1 MPGTN
6 LTREE
11 AQQRAKLLTVDS
23 YEIDLDLSGAVEGGT
38 YRSVTTVRF
47 DSAES
52 GVGSFID
59 LVAPAVQEV
68 VLNGDS
74 LDPAEVFKDSRIE
87 LAGILE
93 GRNVLRVVADCAYT
107 NTGEGLHR
115 FVDPVDQQAYLYTQ
129 FEVPDARRVFAS
141 FEQPDLKA
149 TFQFTVKAPS
159 GWTVISNSPTPEP
172 KDDVWEFEPTPRI
185 STYVTALILGPYH
198 SVHSVYEKDGQSV
211 PLGIYCRPSLA
222 EFLDS
227 DAIFEVTRQGFEW
240 FQEKFDYAYPFKKYD
255 QLFVP
260 EFNAGAMENAGA
272 VTIRDQYVFRSKVTD
287 AAYEVRAETILHEL
301 AHMWFGDLV
310 TMEWWNDLWLNESF
324 ATYTS
329 IACQSYAPGSRWPH
343 SWTTFA
349 NSMKTWA
356 YRQDQLPSTHPIMA
370 QINDLDDVLVNF
382 DGITYAKGASVLKQ
396 LVAYVGE
403 DEFFR
408 GVQAYFKAHAYGNTQ
423 LSDLLGALE
432 ETSGRDLGTW
442 SQKWLQTAGI
452 NVLRPEIETD
462 ANGVITSFAIRQ
474 EAPALPA
481 GAKGEPTLRPHRIAV
496 GLYDLDDS
504 AGGSGKLVRGERIEL
519 DVDGELTEVAELVG
533 KRRPAVILLNDDDLS
548 YAKVRLD
555 EQSLAFVTE
564 HLGDFEASLPRALC
578 WASAW
583 DMTRDA
589 ELAARDYLSLVL
601 SGIGKES
608 DIGVVQSLHRQ
619 VLTAVELYADPNARE
634 ALLTRWTDAT
644 LAHLRSSAGGSD
656 HQLAW
661 ARAFAATA
669 RTPEQLDLLEG
680 LLDGRE
686 SIEGLA
692 VDTELRW
699 SFVQRLAA
707 VGRFDEAEI
716 TSEYERDRTAAG
728 ERHAATARAARPT
741 EEAKAE
747 AWASVV
753 ESDKLPNA
761 VQEAV
766 IGGFVQFGQRELLA
780 PYTEKYFA
788 AVKGV
793 WDSRSH
799 EMAQQIAVGL
809 YPSVQVSADTLAK
822 TDEWLASAEPSAALR
837 RLISESRS
845 GVERAL
851 RAQAR
856 HGGVGGDALRRG
868 KMALPRARAR
878 KRRFRMEVSRSTG
891 TAAPTG
897 ETTSPAAVARSGPRP
912 HQGRGERRSLL
923 AFRF

>member
-23 YEIDLDLSGAVEGGT
+23 YEIELDLSGAQEGGT
-38 YRSVTTVRF
+38 YPSVTTVRF
-47 DSAES
+47 DSAEENAET
-52 GVGSFID
+52 FID
-59 LVAPAVQEV
+59 LVAPTVHEV
-68 VLNGDS
+68 VLNGTA
-74 LDPAEVFKDSRIE
+74 LDAAEVFQDSRIALKGLKAGTNE
-87 LAGILE
+87 LK
-93 GRNVLRVVADCAYT
+93 VVADCAYT

-115 FVDPVDQQAYLYTQ
+115 FVDPVDEQAYLYTQ

-149 TFQFTVKAPS
+149 SFTFTVKAPE

-172 KDDVWEFEPTPRI
+172 KDNLWSFEPTPRM
-185 STYVTALILGPYH
+185 STYVTALIVGPYH
-198 SVHSVYEKDGQSV
+198 AVHSSYEGPNGQVV
-211 PLGIYCRPSLA
+211 PLAIYCRPSLA
-222 EFLDS
+222 EFLDA
-227 DAIFEVTRQGFEW
+227 DAVFEVTRQGFDW
-240 FQEKFDYAYPFKKYD
+240 FQEKFDYAYPFAKYD

-329 IACQSYAPGSRWPH
+329 IACQAYAPDSKWPH

-370 QINDLDDVLVNF
+370 EIRDLDDVLVNF

-396 LVAYVGE
+396 LVAYVGM
-403 DEFFR
+403 DEFFK
-408 GVQAYFKAHAYGNTQ
+408 GVQAYFKAHAFGNTR

-432 ETSGRDLGTW
+432 ETSGRDLTAW
-442 SQKWLQTAGI
+442 SKAWLETAGI
-452 NVLRPEIETD
+452 NILRPEIETD
-462 ANGVITSFAIRQ
+462 EHGKITSFRVRQ

-481 GAKGEPTLRPHRIAV
+481 GAKGEPVLRPHRIAI
-496 GLYDLDDS
+496 GFYSMDP
-504 AGGSGKLVRGERIEL
+504 AGGGKLLRERRVEL
-519 DVDGELTEVAELVG
+519 DIAAAELTEVPELVG
-533 KRRPAVILLNDDDLS
+533 HHRPDVVLLNDDDLS

-555 EQSLAFVTE
+555 EHSLAKVTA

-583 DMTRDA
+583 DMTRDG
-589 ELAARDYLSLVL
+589 ELATRDYLSLVL

-619 VLTAVELYADPNARE
+619 VKLAIDLYADPAWRE
-634 ALLTRWTDAT
+634 TGLAAWTDAT
-644 LAHLRSSAGGSD
+644 LEHLRAAEAGSD

-669 RTPEQLDLLEG
+669 RTAGQLDLLAA
-680 LLDGRE
+680 LLDGTE
-686 SIEGLA
+686 TVEGLV

-699 SFVQRLAA
+699 AFLERLAA
-707 VGRFDEAEI
+707 TGRADEAKIAAEL
-716 TSEYERDRTAAG
+716 ERDKTAAG
-728 ERHAATARAARPT
+728 ERHAATARAALPT
-741 EEAKAE
+741 AEAKAA
-747 AWASVV
+747 AWSSVID
-753 ESDKLPNA
+753 SADLPNA

-766 IGGFVQFGQRELLA
+766 IGGFVQTDQRELLA
-780 PYTEKYFA
+780 SYSEKYFS
-788 AVKGV
+788 VLKGI
-793 WDSRSH
+793 WESRSH
-799 EMAQQIAVGL
+799 EIAQQIAVGL
-809 YPSVQVSADTLAK
+809 YPSLQVSQATLDA
-822 TDEWLASAEPSAALR
+822 TDAWLASAEPNAALR
-837 RLISESRS
+837 RLVSESRA

-851 RAQAR
+851 KAQAA
-856 HGGVGGDALRRG
+856 DA
-868 KMALPRARAR
+868 
-878 KRRFRMEVSRSTG
+878 
-891 TAAPTG
+891 AA
-897 ETTSPAAVARSGPRP
+897 S
-912 HQGRGERRSLL
+912 
-923 AFRF
+923 

>member
-6 LTREE
+6 LTRDE
-11 AQQRAKLLTVDS
+11 AQQRAQLLTVES
-23 YEIDLDLSGAVEGGT
+23 YEIDLDLSGAQEGGT

-47 DSAES
+47 DVTATGAE
-52 GVGSFID
+52 SFID
-59 LVAPAVQEV
+59 LVAPTVHEV
-68 VLNGDS
+68 TLNGDP
-74 LDPAEVFKDSRIE
+74 LDPDQVFKDSRIA
-87 LAGILE
+87 LPGLLE
-93 GRNVLRVVADCAYT
+93 GPNVLRVVADCAYT

-149 TFQFTVKAPS
+149 TFQFTVKAPE

-172 KDDVWEFEPTPRI
+172 KDNVWSFEPTPRI
-185 STYVTALILGPYH
+185 STYITALIVGPYH

-222 EFLDS
+222 EYLDS

-240 FQEKFDYAYPFKKYD
+240 FQEKFDYAYPFAKYD

-287 AAYEVRAETILHEL
+287 AAYEQRAATILHEL

-324 ATYTS
+324 ATYAEAS
-329 IACQSYAPGSRWPH
+329 CLAYAPGTKWPN

-370 QINDLDDVLVNF
+370 EIRDLDDVLVNF

-396 LVAYVGE
+396 LVAYVGM

-408 GVQAYFKAHAYGNTQ
+408 GVQAYFKRHAFGNTR

-432 ETSGRDLGTW
+432 ETSGRDLKTW
-442 SQKWLQTAGI
+442 SRKWLETAGI
-452 NVLRPEIETD
+452 NILRPEIETD
-462 ANGVITSFAIRQ
+462 ADGVITSFAIRQ

-496 GLYDLDDS
+496 GLYNLDGD
-504 AGGSGKLVRGERIEL
+504 SGKLLRAERVEL
-519 DVDGELTEVAELVG
+519 DVDGELTAVPQLVG
-533 KRRPAVILLNDDDLS
+533 RRRADVILLNDDDLS

-578 WASAW
+578 WASSW

-589 ELAARDYLSLVL
+589 ELATRDYLSLVL

-608 DIGVVQSLHRQ
+608 DIGVVQSLQRQ
-619 VLTAVELYADPNARE
+619 VKLAIELYAAPATRE

-644 LAHLRSSAGGSD
+644 LAHLRSAESGSD

-669 RTPEQLDLLEG
+669 RTPEQLDLLEA
-680 LLDGRE
+680 LLDG
-686 SIEGLA
+686 SQSVEGLA

-699 SFVQRLAA
+699 AFVERLAA
-707 VGRFDEAEI
+707 VGRFDETEI
-716 TSEYERDRTAAG
+716 AGEYERDRTAAG

-741 EEAKAE
+741 PEAKAE
-747 AWASVV
+747 AWASVID
-753 ESDKLPNA
+753 SDKLPNA
-761 VQEAV
+761 LQEAV
-766 IGGFVQFGQRELLA
+766 IAGFVQTDQRELLA
-780 PYTEKYFA
+780 PYTDRFFEV
-788 AVKGV
+788 VKDI
-793 WDSRSH
+793 WDSRSY
-799 EMAQQIAVGL
+799 EIAQQIAVGL
-809 YPSVQVSADTLAK
+809 YPTIQVSAETLEK
-822 TDEWLASAEPSAALR
+822 TDGWLSSTEPNAALR
-837 RLISESRS
+837 RLISESRA

-851 RAQAR
+851 KAQAA
-856 HGGVGGDALRRG
+856 D
-868 KMALPRARAR
+868 
-878 KRRFRMEVSRSTG
+878 
-891 TAAPTG
+891 
-897 ETTSPAAVARSGPRP
+897 VASDQP
-912 HQGRGERRSLL
+912 
-923 AFRF
+923 

>member
-23 YEIDLDLSGAVEGGT
+23 YEVELDLSGAQEGGT

-47 DSAES
+47 DSAEN
-52 GVGSFID
+52 GAESFID
-59 LVAPAVQEV
+59 LVAPAVHEV
-68 VLNGDS
+68 TLNGDA
-74 LDPAEVFKDSRIE
+74 LDAAEVFKDSRIA
-87 LAGILE
+87 LPGLLE

-149 TFQFTVKAPS
+149 TFQFTVKAPT

-172 KDDVWEFEPTPRI
+172 KDDVWVFEPTPRI
-185 STYVTALILGPYH
+185 SSYITALIVGPYH

-227 DAIFEVTRQGFEW
+227 DAIFEVTRQGFDW
-240 FQEKFDYAYPFKKYD
+240 FQEKFDYAYPFTKYD

-287 AAYEVRAETILHEL
+287 AAYELRAETILHEL

-329 IACQSYAPGSRWPH
+329 IACQAYHPDSRWPH

-370 QINDLDDVLVNF
+370 EIRDLDDVLVNF

-396 LVAYVGE
+396 LVAYVGM

-408 GVQAYFKAHAYGNTQ
+408 GVQAYFKAHAFGNTR

-452 NVLRPEIETD
+452 NILRPEIETGAD
-462 ANGVITSFAIRQ
+462 GVVSSFAIRQ

-481 GAKGEPTLRPHRIAV
+481 GAQGEPTLRPHRIAV
-496 GLYDLDDS
+496 GLYDLD
-504 AGGSGKLVRGERIEL
+504 AGTGKLVRVERIEL
-519 DVDGELTEVAELVG
+519 DVDGELTAVPQLAG
-533 KRRPAVILLNDDDLS
+533 KPRPAVILLNDDDLS

-555 EQSLAFVTE
+555 EDSLAFVTE
-564 HLGDFEASLPRALC
+564 HLGDFASSLPRALC

-589 ELAARDYLSLVL
+589 ELAARDYLALVL
-601 SGIGKES
+601 AGIGKES

-619 VLTAVELYADPNARE
+619 VKLAIELYADPTARE

-644 LAHLRSSAGGSD
+644 LAHLHASEAGGD

-669 RTPEQLDLLEG
+669 RTPEQLDLLEA
-680 LLDGRE
+680 LLEGRE
-686 SIEGLA
+686 TIEGLS

-699 SFVQRLAA
+699 AFVQRLAA

-716 TSEYERDRTAAG
+716 AAEYERDKTAAG

-766 IGGFVQFGQRELLA
+766 IGGFVQADQRELLA
-780 PYTEKYFA
+780 PYTDKYFSV
-788 AVKGV
+788 VKEI
-793 WDSRSH
+793 WDARSH
-799 EMAQQIAVGL
+799 EIAQQIATGL
-809 YPSVQVSADTLAK
+809 YPGVQVFEETLAK
-822 TDEWLASAEPSAALR
+822 TDAWLASAEPNAALR
-837 RLISESRS
+837 RLVSESRS

-851 RAQAR
+851 KAQAA
-856 HGGVGGDALRRG
+856 DA
-868 KMALPRARAR
+868 AAA
-878 KRRFRMEVSRSTG
+878 
-891 TAAPTG
+891 TA
-897 ETTSPAAVARSGPRP
+897 
-912 HQGRGERRSLL
+912 
-923 AFRF
+923 

>member
-23 YEIDLDLSGAVEGGT
+23 YEVDLDLSGAQEGGT

-47 DSAES
+47 DSAET
-52 GVGSFID
+52 GAESFID
-59 LVAPAVQEV
+59 LVAPAVHEV
-68 VLNGDS
+68 TLNGDP
-74 LDPAEVFKDSRIE
+74 LDPAEVFKDSRIA
-87 LAGILE
+87 LPGLLQ
-93 GRNVLRVVADCAYT
+93 GRNVVRVVADCAYT

-149 TFQFTVKAPS
+149 TFQFTVKAPN

-172 KDDVWEFEPTPRI
+172 KDDVWVFEPTPRI
-185 STYVTALILGPYH
+185 STYITALIVGPYH
-198 SVHSVYEKDGQSV
+198 SVHSVYEKDGQTV

-227 DAIFEVTRQGFEW
+227 DAIFEVTRQGFDW
-240 FQEKFDYAYPFKKYD
+240 FQEKFDYAYPFTKYD

-287 AAYEVRAETILHEL
+287 AAYELRAETILHEL

-329 IACQSYAPGSRWPH
+329 IACQAYHPDSRWPH

-370 QINDLDDVLVNF
+370 EIRDLDDVLVNF

-396 LVAYVGE
+396 LVAYVGM
-403 DEFFR
+403 DEFFS
-408 GVQAYFKAHAYGNTQ
+408 GVQAYFKAHAYGNTR

-452 NVLRPEIETD
+452 NILRPEIETD
-462 ANGVITSFAIRQ
+462 ADGVITSFAVRQ

-481 GAKGEPTLRPHRIAV
+481 GAQGAPTLRPHRIAV
-496 GLYDLDDS
+496 GLYELDGD
-504 AGGSGKLVRGERIEL
+504 SGKLVRDERVEL
-519 DVDGELTEVAELVG
+519 DVDGELTAVPQLVG

-555 EQSLAFVTE
+555 EDSLAFVTE
-564 HLGDFEASLPRALC
+564 HLGDFASSLPRALC

-589 ELAARDYLSLVL
+589 ELAARDYLALVL

-619 VLTAVELYADPNARE
+619 VKLAIELYADPTARE

-644 LAHLRSSAGGSD
+644 LAHLHAAEAGGD

-669 RTPEQLDLLEG
+669 RTPEQLDLLEA
-680 LLDGRE
+680 LLEGRGT
-686 SIEGLA
+686 IEGLA

-699 SFVQRLAA
+699 AFVQRLAA
-707 VGRFDEAEI
+707 VGRFDDAEI
-716 TSEYERDRTAAG
+716 AAEYERDKTAAG

-766 IGGFVQFGQRELLA
+766 IGGFVQTDQRELLA
-780 PYTEKYFA
+780 PYTDKYFA
-788 AVKGV
+788 VVKEI
-793 WDSRSH
+793 WDTRSH
-799 EMAQQIAVGL
+799 EIAQQIATGL
-809 YPSVQVSADTLAK
+809 YPGIHVAEETLAR
-822 TDEWLASAEPSAALR
+822 TDAWLASAEPNAALR
-837 RLISESRS
+837 RLVSESRS

-851 RAQAR
+851 KAQAA
-856 HGGVGGDALRRG
+856 D
-868 KMALPRARAR
+868 ARAA
-878 KRRFRMEVSRSTG
+878 
-891 TAAPTG
+891 TA
-897 ETTSPAAVARSGPRP
+897 
-912 HQGRGERRSLL
+912 
-923 AFRF
+923 

>member
-11 AQQRAKLLTVDS
+11 AQQRATLLTVDS
-23 YEIDLDLSGAVEGGT
+23 YEIDLDLSGAQEGGT

-47 DSAES
+47 DSAET
-52 GVGSFID
+52 GAESFID
-59 LVAPAVQEV
+59 LVAPTVHEV
-68 VLNGDS
+68 TLNGDA
-74 LDPAEVFKDSRIE
+74 LDPAEVFGDSRIA
-87 LAGILE
+87 LPGLLE

-115 FVDPVDQQAYLYTQ
+115 FVDPVDEQAYLYTQ

-149 TFQFTVKAPS
+149 TFQFTVKAPT

-172 KDDVWEFEPTPRI
+172 KDDVWVFEPTPRI
-185 STYVTALILGPYH
+185 STYITALIVGPYH

-227 DAIFEVTRQGFEW
+227 DAIFEVTRQGFDW
-240 FQEKFDYAYPFKKYD
+240 FQEKFDYAYPFNKYD

-329 IACQSYAPGSRWPH
+329 IACQAYAPGSRWPH

-370 QINDLDDVLVNF
+370 EIRDLDDVLVNF

-396 LVAYVGE
+396 LVAYVGM
-403 DEFFR
+403 DEFFQ
-408 GVQAYFKAHAYGNTQ
+408 GVQAYFKAHAYGNTR

-432 ETSGRDLGTW
+432 QTSGRDLKNW

-452 NVLRPEIETD
+452 NILRPEVETD
-462 ANGVITSFAIRQ
+462 ADGVVTSFAIRQ

-481 GAKGEPTLRPHRIAV
+481 GAKGEPTLRPHRIAI
-496 GLYDLDDS
+496 GLYDLDD
-504 AGGSGKLVRGERIEL
+504 ASGKLVRAERLEL
-519 DVDGELTEVAELVG
+519 DVDGELTAVPELVG
-533 KRRPAVILLNDDDLS
+533 KRRPAVVLLNDDDLS

-555 EQSLAFVTE
+555 EASLAFVTE
-564 HLGDFEASLPRALC
+564 HLGDFESSLPRALC

-589 ELAARDYLSLVL
+589 ELATRDYLSLVL

-608 DIGVVQSLHRQ
+608 DIGVVQSLQRQ
-619 VLTAVELYADPNARE
+619 VKLAIELYADPTARE

-644 LAHLRSSAGGSD
+644 LAHLRAAEPAGD

-669 RTPEQLDLLEG
+669 RTPEQLDLLEA
-680 LLDGRE
+680 LLEGRE
-686 SIEGLA
+686 TIEGLA

-699 SFVQRLAA
+699 AFVERLAT

-716 TSEYERDRTAAG
+716 TAEYERDKTAAG

-741 EEAKAE
+741 GEAKAE
-747 AWASVV
+747 AWASVI

-766 IGGFVQFGQRELLA
+766 IAGFVQTDQRELLA
-780 PYTEKYFA
+780 PYTDTFFA
-788 AVKGV
+788 VVKDI

-799 EMAQQIAVGL
+799 EIAQQIAIGL
-809 YPSVQVSADTLAK
+809 YPSVQVSEETLTK
-822 TDEWLASAEPSAALR
+822 TDAWLASAEPNAALR

-851 RAQAR
+851 KAQAA
-856 HGGVGGDALRRG
+856 DA
-868 KMALPRARAR
+868 
-878 KRRFRMEVSRSTG
+878 
-891 TAAPTG
+891 AAAAA
-897 ETTSPAAVARSGPRP
+897 SPVEA
-912 HQGRGERRSLL
+912 
-923 AFRF
+923 

>member
-11 AQQRAKLLTVDS
+11 AQQRAELLTVDS
-23 YEIDLDLSGAVEGGT
+23 YEIDLDLSGAQEGGT

-47 DSAES
+47 DVARTGAE
-52 GVGSFID
+52 SFID
-59 LVAPAVQEV
+59 LVAPAVHEV
-68 VLNGDS
+68 VLNGDQ
-74 LDPAEVFKDSRIE
+74 LDPAEVFKDSRIA
-87 LAGILE
+87 LPGLLE

-115 FVDPVDQQAYLYTQ
+115 FIDPVDEQAYLYTQ

-149 TFQFTVKAPS
+149 TFQFTVKAPE

-172 KDDVWEFEPTPRI
+172 KDNVWAFEPTPRI
-185 STYVTALILGPYH
+185 SSYITALIVGPYH

-227 DAIFEVTRQGFEW
+227 DAIFEVTRQGFDW
-240 FQEKFDYAYPFKKYD
+240 FQEKFDYAYPFAKYD

-329 IACQSYAPGSRWPH
+329 IACQAAAPGSRWPH

-370 QINDLDDVLVNF
+370 DIRDLDDVLVNF

-403 DEFFR
+403 DEFFK
-408 GVQAYFKAHAYGNTQ
+408 GVQAYFKAHAFGNTR

-432 ETSGRDLGTW
+432 ETSGRDLKTW
-442 SQKWLQTAGI
+442 SKKWLQTAGI
-452 NVLRPEIETD
+452 NVLRPELQTD
-462 ANGVITSFAIRQ
+462 AEGVITSFAVRQ
-474 EAPALPA
+474 EAPELPA
-481 GAKGEPTLRPHRIAV
+481 GAKGEPVLRPHRIAI
-496 GLYDLDDS
+496 GLYDLD
-504 AGGSGKLVRGERIEL
+504 AGSGKLVRTERIEL
-519 DVDGELTEVAELVG
+519 DVDGELTAVPQLTG
-533 KRRPAVILLNDDDLS
+533 KRRPAVVLLNDDDLS

-555 EQSLAFVTE
+555 EESLKTVTE
-564 HLGDFEASLPRALC
+564 HLGDFEQSLPRALC

-583 DMTRDA
+583 DMTRDG
-589 ELAARDYLSLVL
+589 ELATRDYLSLVL
-601 SGIGKES
+601 SGIAKES

-619 VLTAVELYADPNARE
+619 VKLAIDLYADPAARE
-634 ALLTRWTDAT
+634 SLLTRWTDAT
-644 LAHLRSSAGGSD
+644 LAHLRAAEPASD

-669 RTPEQLDLLEG
+669 RTPEQLDLLEA
-680 LLDGRE
+680 LLDGTQTV
-686 SIEGLA
+686 EGLA

-699 SFVQRLAA
+699 AFVERLAA

-716 TSEYERDRTAAG
+716 AAEYERDKTAAG

-741 EEAKAE
+741 TEAKAE

-753 ESDKLPNA
+753 DSDKLPNA

-766 IGGFVQFGQRELLA
+766 IGGFVQTDQRELLA
-780 PYTEKYFA
+780 PYADRYFEV
-788 AVKGV
+788 VKDI
-793 WDSRSH
+793 WDARSH
-799 EMAQQIAVGL
+799 EIAQQIAIGL
-809 YPSVQVSADTLAK
+809 YPAVQVSEETLAK
-822 TDEWLASAEPSAALR
+822 TDAWLAAAEPNAALR
-837 RLISESRS
+837 RLVSESRA
-845 GVERAL
+845 GIERAL
-851 RAQAR
+851 KAQAA
-856 HGGVGGDALRRG
+856 DA
-868 KMALPRARAR
+868 A
-878 KRRFRMEVSRSTG
+878 
-891 TAAPTG
+891 TA
-897 ETTSPAAVARSGPRP
+897 E
-912 HQGRGERRSLL
+912 
-923 AFRF
+923 

>member
-23 YEIDLDLSGAVEGGT
+23 YEIDLDLSGAQEGGT

-47 DSAES
+47 DVVEGDAE
-52 GVGSFID
+52 SFID
-59 LVAPAVQEV
+59 LVAPTVHEV
-68 VLNGDS
+68 TLNGDT
-74 LDPAEVFKDSRIE
+74 LDAAGLFKDSRIA
-87 LAGILE
+87 LPGLLQ

-115 FVDPVDQQAYLYTQ
+115 FVDPVDEQAYLYTQ

-149 TFQFTVKAPS
+149 AFQFTVKAPT

-172 KDDVWEFEPTPRI
+172 KDDVWAFEPTPRI
-185 STYVTALILGPYH
+185 SSYITALIVGPYH

-222 EFLDS
+222 EHLDS

-287 AAYEVRAETILHEL
+287 AAYELRAETILHEL

-329 IACQSYAPGSRWPH
+329 IACQAYHPQSRWPH

-370 QINDLDDVLVNF
+370 EIRDLDDVLVNF

-396 LVAYVGE
+396 LVAYVGM
-403 DEFFR
+403 DEFFA
-408 GVQAYFKAHAYGNTQ
+408 GVQAYFKRHAYGNTR

-452 NVLRPEIETD
+452 NILRPEIETD
-462 ANGVITSFAIRQ
+462 ADGVITSFAIRQ

-496 GLYDLDDS
+496 GLYGLDDD
-504 AGGSGKLVRGERIEL
+504 SGKLVRDERVEL
-519 DVDGELTEVAELVG
+519 DIDGELTAVPQLVG
-533 KRRPAVILLNDDDLS
+533 KRRPDVVLLNDDDLS

-564 HLGDFEASLPRALC
+564 HLGDFESSLPRALC

-583 DMTRDA
+583 DMTRDG
-589 ELAARDYLSLVL
+589 ELPTRDYLSLVL

-619 VLTAVELYADPNARE
+619 VKLAIDLYAAPATRE

-644 LAHLRSSAGGSD
+644 LAHLRSSAAGSD

-669 RTPEQLDLLEG
+669 RTPEQIDLLES
-680 LLDGRE
+680 LLDGGQT
-686 SIEGLA
+686 IEGLA

-699 SFVQRLAA
+699 AFVQRLVA
-707 VGRFDEAEI
+707 VGTFDEADI
-716 TSEYERDRTAAG
+716 AAEYERDKTAAG

-741 EEAKAE
+741 PEAKAE

-753 ESDKLPNA
+753 DSDELPNA

-766 IGGFVQFGQRELLA
+766 IGGFVQTDQRELLA
-780 PYTEKYFA
+780 PYTDRYFEV
-788 AVKGV
+788 VKGI

-799 EMAQQIAVGL
+799 EIAQQIAIGL
-809 YPSVQVSADTLAK
+809 YPAVQVSPETLAK
-822 TDEWLASAEPSAALR
+822 TDAWLASAEPNAALR
-837 RLISESRS
+837 RLVSEARA
-845 GVERAL
+845 GVKRAL
-851 RAQAR
+851 KAQAA
-856 HGGVGGDALRRG
+856 DA
-868 KMALPRARAR
+868 
-878 KRRFRMEVSRSTG
+878 
-891 TAAPTG
+891 
-897 ETTSPAAVARSGPRP
+897 
-912 HQGRGERRSLL
+912 Q
-923 AFRF
+923 

>member
-11 AQQRAKLLTVDS
+11 AQQRARLLTVDS
-23 YEIDLDLSGAVEGGT
+23 YEIDLDLGGAQEGGT

-47 DSAES
+47 ESAEA
-52 GVGSFID
+52 GAETFID
-59 LVAPAVQEV
+59 LVAPAVHQV
-68 VLNGDS
+68 VLNGKP
-74 LDPAEVFKDSRIE
+74 LDVAAVFRDSRIALRHLRQGANE
-87 LAGILE
+87 LT
-93 GRNVLRVVADCAYT
+93 VTADCEYT

-149 TFQFTVKAPS
+149 TFRFTVTAPE
-159 GWTVISNSPTPEP
+159 GWTVVSNSPTPEP
-172 KDDVWEFEPTPRI
+172 ESNVWRFEPTPRI
-185 STYVTALILGPYH
+185 STYITALIVGPYH
-198 SVHSVYEKDGQSV
+198 SVHSTYEKDGRSV

-222 EFLDS
+222 EYLDA
-227 DAIFEVTRQGFEW
+227 DAIFEVTRLGFEW
-240 FQEKFDYAYPFKKYD
+240 FQEKFDYAYPFAKYD

-287 AAYEVRAETILHEL
+287 AAYETRAETILHEL

-329 IACQSYAPGSRWPH
+329 IACLAYAPGSRWPQ

-370 QINDLDDVLVNF
+370 EITDLDDVLVNF

-396 LVAYVGE
+396 LVAYVGQ

-408 GVQAYFKAHAYGNTQ
+408 GVQAYFKAHAFGNTR

-432 ETSGRDLGTW
+432 ETSGRDLKTW
-442 SQKWLQTAGI
+442 SKAWLETAGI
-452 NVLRPEIETD
+452 NILRPEIELD
-462 ANGVITSFAIRQ
+462 EAGHVVSLAVRQ
-474 EAPALPA
+474 EAPALPP
-481 GAKGEPTLRPHRIAV
+481 GAKGTPVLRPHRIAI
-496 GLYDLDDS
+496 GCYDLDAD
-504 AGGSGKLVRGERIEL
+504 GKLVRTSRIEL
-519 DVDGELTEVAELVG
+519 DVDGELTTVEFPANTP
-533 KRRPAVILLNDDDLS
+533 RPAVILLNDDDLS

-555 EQSLAFVTE
+555 EESLRVVTA
-564 HLGDFEASLPRALC
+564 HLGDFTESLPRALS

-583 DMTRDA
+583 DMTRDG
-589 ELAARDYLSLVL
+589 ELATRDYLALVL
-601 SGIGKES
+601 SGIAKET

-619 VLTAVELYADPNARE
+619 VKLALDLYAAPEWRE
-634 ALLTRWTDAT
+634 AGLGQWTEAT
-644 LAHLRSSAGGSD
+644 LAHLRTAEPGSD

-669 RTPEQLDLLEG
+669 RTPQQLDLLQG
-680 LLDGRE
+680 LLDGTE
-686 SIEGLA
+686 SVEGLA

-699 SFVQRLAA
+699 AFVQRLAA
-707 VGRFDEAEI
+707 VGLHDEEEI
-716 TSEYERDRTAAG
+716 AAEYERDRTAAG
-728 ERHAATARAARPT
+728 ERHAASARAARPT

-761 VQEAV
+761 LQEAV
-766 IGGFVQFGQRELLA
+766 IGGFVQTDQLELLA
-780 PYTEKYFA
+780 PYTDKYFA

-793 WDSRSH
+793 WDARSH
-799 EMAQQIAVGL
+799 EMAQQIALGL
-809 YPSVQVSADTLAK
+809 YPALQVTRSTLDA
-822 TDEWLASAEPSAALR
+822 TDAWLASASPNAALR
-837 RLISESRS
+837 RLMSESRA
-845 GVERAL
+845 GVDRAL
-851 RAQAR
+851 RAQEA
-856 HGGVGGDALRRG
+856 D
-868 KMALPRARAR
+868 RAADDG
-878 KRRFRMEVSRSTG
+878 SAG
-891 TAAPTG
+891 
-897 ETTSPAAVARSGPRP
+897 
-912 HQGRGERRSLL
+912 
-923 AFRF
+923 

>member
-23 YEIDLDLSGAVEGGT
+23 YEIDLDLSGAQEGGT
-38 YRSVTTVRF
+38 FRSVTTVRF
-47 DSAES
+47 DVAES
-52 GVGSFID
+52 GADSFID
-59 LVAPAVQEV
+59 LVAPAVLEV
-68 VLNGDS
+68 TLNGDA
-74 LDPAEVFKDSRIE
+74 LDPAEVFKDSRIA
-87 LAGILE
+87 LPGLLDGPNI
-93 GRNVLRVVADCAYT
+93 LRVVADCAYT

-115 FVDPVDQQAYLYTQ
+115 FVDPVDEQAYLYTQ

-149 TFQFTVKAPS
+149 TFRFTVTAPE

-172 KDDVWEFEPTPRI
+172 KDNVWAFAPTPRI
-185 STYVTALILGPYH
+185 SSYITALIAGPYH
-198 SVHSVYEKDGQSV
+198 AVHSVYEKDGQSV

-227 DAIFEVTRQGFEW
+227 EAIFEVTRQGFDW
-240 FQEKFDYAYPFKKYD
+240 FQEKFDYAYPFEKYD

-324 ATYTS
+324 ATFTS
-329 IACQSYAPGSRWPH
+329 IACQASAPGSRWPH

-370 QINDLDDVLVNF
+370 DIRDLDDVLVNF

-408 GVQAYFKAHAYGNTQ
+408 GVQAYFKRHAFGNTR

-432 ETSGRDLGTW
+432 ETSGRDLKTW
-442 SQKWLQTAGI
+442 SKAWLETAGI
-452 NVLRPEIETD
+452 NILRPELETD
-462 ANGVITSFAIRQ
+462 ADGVITSFAVRQ

-496 GLYDLDDS
+496 GLYDLDE
-504 AGGSGKLVRGERIEL
+504 AGKLARVKRVEL
-519 DVDGELTEVAELVG
+519 DVDGELTAVPELTGV
-533 KRRPAVILLNDDDLS
+533 RRPAVILLNDDDLS
-548 YAKVRLD
+548 YAKVRMD
-555 EQSLAFVTE
+555 EESLAVVTE
-564 HLGDFEASLPRALC
+564 HLGDFAESLPRALS

-583 DMTRDA
+583 DMTRDG
-589 ELAARDYLSLVL
+589 ELPTRDYLSLVL

-619 VLTAVELYADPNARE
+619 AKLAIDLYADPAARE
-634 ALLTRWTDAT
+634 ALLTRWTEAT
-644 LAHLRSSAGGSD
+644 LAHLRTAEPGSD

-669 RTPEQLDLLEG
+669 RTPEQLDLLEA
-680 LLDGRE
+680 LLDG
-686 SIEGLA
+686 SQTVEGLA

-699 SFVQRLAA
+699 AFVERLAA

-716 TSEYERDRTAAG
+716 AAEYERDRTAAG

-741 EEAKAE
+741 AEAKAE

-766 IGGFVQFGQRELLA
+766 IRGFVQTDQRELLA
-780 PYTEKYFA
+780 PYTDRYFES
-788 AVKGV
+788 VKTA

-809 YPSVQVSADTLAK
+809 YPSVQVSEDTLRK
-822 TDEWLASAEPSAALR
+822 TDAWLTTVDPTPALR
-837 RLISESRS
+837 RLISESRA

-851 RAQAR
+851 KAQRA
-856 HGGVGGDALRRG
+856 DA
-868 KMALPRARAR
+868 ASA
-878 KRRFRMEVSRSTG
+878 
-891 TAAPTG
+891 
-897 ETTSPAAVARSGPRP
+897 
-912 HQGRGERRSLL
+912 
-923 AFRF
+923 

>member
-6 LTREE
+6 LTRDE
-11 AQQRAKLLTVDS
+11 AQERARLLTVDA
-23 YEIDLDLSGAVEGGT
+23 YEIDLDLSGAQEGGASGSGEDGNAGGT

-47 DSAES
+47 DVAEA
-52 GVGSFID
+52 GADSFID
-59 LVAPAVQEV
+59 LVAPAVHEV
-68 VLNGDS
+68 VLNGEA
-74 LDPAEVFKDSRIE
+74 LDPGAVFKDSRIA
-87 LAGILE
+87 LAGLRA
-93 GRNVLRVVADCAYT
+93 GRNELTVVADCAYT

-149 TFQFTVKAPS
+149 TFQFTVKAPE

-172 KDDVWEFEPTPRI
+172 ADNIWRFEPTPRI
-185 STYVTALILGPYH
+185 STYITALIVGPYH
-198 SVHSVYEKDGQSV
+198 SVHSTYEKDGRTV

-222 EFLDS
+222 EHLDA
-227 DAIFEVTRQGFEW
+227 DEIFAVTRQGFEW
-240 FQEKFDYAYPFKKYD
+240 FQEKFDYAYPFAKYD

-329 IACQSYAPGSRWPH
+329 IACQAYAPGSKWPH

-370 QINDLDDVLVNF
+370 EINDLDDVLVNF

-396 LVAYVGE
+396 LVAYVGM
-403 DEFFR
+403 DEFFQ
-408 GVQAYFKAHAYGNTQ
+408 GVQAYFKAHAYKNTR

-432 ETSGRDLGTW
+432 ETSGRDLKTW
-442 SQKWLQTAGI
+442 SKKWLETAGI
-452 NVLRPEIETD
+452 NILRPEIEVD
-462 ANGVITSFAIRQ
+462 GAGVITSFAVKQ

-481 GAKGEPTLRPHRIAV
+481 GAKGEPVLRPHRIAI
-496 GLYDLDDS
+496 GAYELQD
-504 AGGSGKLVRGERIEL
+504 GKLVRTERIEL
-519 DVDGELTEVAELVG
+519 DVDGALTAVPQLVG
-533 KRRPAVILLNDDDLS
+533 KQRPAVLLLNDDDLS
-548 YAKVRLD
+548 YAKVRMD
-555 EQSLAFVTE
+555 EESLKVVTE
-564 HLGDFEASLPRALC
+564 HLGDFAESLPRALS

-589 ELAARDYLSLVL
+589 ELPARDYLSLVL

-619 VLTAVELYADPNARE
+619 VKLALDLYAAPDWRE
-634 ALLTRWTDAT
+634 TGLATWTAAALEQ
-644 LAHLRSSAGGSD
+644 LRAAEPGSD

-661 ARAFAATA
+661 ARAFGASA
-669 RTPEQLDLLEG
+669 RTDAQLDLLQG
-680 LLDGRE
+680 LLDGTE
-686 SIEGLA
+686 EIPGLA

-699 SFVQRLAA
+699 GLLQRLAA
-707 VGRFDEAEI
+707 AGRADEKAIAAEL
-716 TSEYERDRTAAG
+716 ERDKTSAG

-741 EEAKAE
+741 AEAKAE

-753 ESDKLPNA
+753 ESDKLPNSL
-761 VQEAV
+761 QEAV
-766 IGGFVQFGQRELLA
+766 IGGFVQPDQRELLA
-780 PYTEKYFA
+780 PYTAKYFA
-788 AVKGV
+788 AVKDI
-793 WDSRSH
+793 WNSRSH
-799 EMAQQIAVGL
+799 EMAQQIVVGH
-809 YPSVQVSADTLAK
+809 YPALQVSQETLDA
-822 TDEWLASAEPSAALR
+822 TDAWLASAEPTPALR
-837 RLISESRS
+837 RLMTESRA
-845 GVERAL
+845 GIERAL
-851 RAQAR
+851 KAQQA
-856 HGGVGGDALRRG
+856 DA
-868 KMALPRARAR
+868 
-878 KRRFRMEVSRSTG
+878 
-891 TAAPTG
+891 AA
-897 ETTSPAAVARSGPRP
+897 
-912 HQGRGERRSLL
+912 
-923 AFRF
+923 

>member
-23 YEIDLDLSGAVEGGT
+23 YEIDLDLSGAQEGGT

-47 DSAES
+47 DVSES
-52 GVGSFID
+52 GAESFID
-59 LVAPAVQEV
+59 LVAPTVHEV
-68 VLNGDS
+68 VLNGDA
-74 LDPAEVFKDSRIE
+74 LAPAEVFEDSRIT
-87 LAGILE
+87 LPGLLE

-149 TFQFTVKAPS
+149 TFRFTVKAPS
-159 GWTVISNSPTPEP
+159 GWTVISNSPSPEP
-172 KDDVWEFEPTPRI
+172 KDDTWAFEPTPRI
-185 STYVTALILGPYH
+185 STYITALIVGPYH

-240 FQEKFDYAYPFKKYD
+240 FQEKFDFAYPFKKYD

-329 IACQSYAPGSRWPH
+329 IACQAYAPDSRWPH

-370 QINDLDDVLVNF
+370 EIGDLDDVLVNF

-396 LVAYVGE
+396 LVAYVGM

-408 GVQAYFKAHAYGNTQ
+408 GVQTYFKRHAYGNTR

-432 ETSGRDLGTW
+432 ETSGRDLKNW
-442 SQKWLQTAGI
+442 SEKWLRTAGI
-452 NVLRPEIETD
+452 NVLRPEVETD
-462 ANGVITSFAIRQ
+462 ADGVITSFAIRQ

-496 GLYDLDDS
+496 GLYNLD
-504 AGGSGKLVRGERIEL
+504 ASGKLVRDERIEL
-519 DVDGELTEVAELVG
+519 DVDGELTAVPELTG
-533 KRRPAVILLNDDDLS
+533 KRRPAVFLLNDDDLS

-555 EQSLAFVTE
+555 EDSLAFVTE
-564 HLGDFEASLPRALC
+564 HLGDFESSLPRALC

-583 DMTRDA
+583 DMTRDG
-589 ELAARDYLSLVL
+589 ELATRDYLSLVL

-608 DIGVVQSLHRQ
+608 DIGVVQSLQRQ
-619 VLTAVELYADPNARE
+619 LKLAIEMYADPATRE
-634 ALLTRWTDAT
+634 ALLTRWTEAT
-644 LAHLRSSAGGSD
+644 LAHLRAAEAGGD

-661 ARAFAATA
+661 ARAFADTA

-680 LLDGRE
+680 LLEDRE
-686 SIEGLA
+686 TIGGLA

-699 SFVQRLAA
+699 AFVQRLAA
-707 VGRFDEAEI
+707 VGRYDEPEI
-716 TSEYERDRTAAG
+716 TAEYERDRTAAG
-728 ERHAATARAARPT
+728 ERHAATARAGRPT
-741 EEAKAE
+741 AEAKEEA
-747 AWASVV
+747 WVSVI

-766 IGGFVQFGQRELLA
+766 IGGFVQTDQRELLA
-780 PYTEKYFA
+780 PYADRFFA
-788 AVKGV
+788 VVKDI
-793 WDSRSH
+793 WDARSH
-799 EMAQQIAVGL
+799 EIAQQIAIGL
-809 YPSVQVSADTLAK
+809 YPSIQVSEETLAK
-822 TDEWLASAEPSAALR
+822 TDAWLASAEPNAALR
-837 RLISESRS
+837 RLISESRA
-845 GVERAL
+845 GIERAL
-851 RAQAR
+851 KAQAA
-856 HGGVGGDALRRG
+856 DA
-868 KMALPRARAR
+868 
-878 KRRFRMEVSRSTG
+878 
-891 TAAPTG
+891 AA
-897 ETTSPAAVARSGPRP
+897 S
-912 HQGRGERRSLL
+912 
-923 AFRF
+923 

>member
-23 YEIDLDLSGAVEGGT
+23 YEVDLDLSGAQEGGT

-47 DSAES
+47 DSAET
-52 GVGSFID
+52 GAESFID
-59 LVAPAVQEV
+59 LVAPTVHEV
-68 VLNGDS
+68 TLNGDP
-74 LDPAEVFKDSRIE
+74 LDAAEVFKDSRIALPGL
-87 LAGILE
+87 LA
-93 GRNVLRVVADCAYT
+93 GRNVVRVVADCAYT

-172 KDDVWEFEPTPRI
+172 KDDVWVFEPTPRI
-185 STYVTALILGPYH
+185 STYITALIVGPYH

-227 DAIFEVTRQGFEW
+227 DAIFEATRQGFDW

-287 AAYEVRAETILHEL
+287 AAYELRAETILHEL

-329 IACQSYAPGSRWPH
+329 IACQAYHPDSRWPH

-370 QINDLDDVLVNF
+370 EIRDLDDVLVNF

-396 LVAYVGE
+396 LVAYVGM
-403 DEFFR
+403 DEFFS
-408 GVQAYFKAHAYGNTQ
+408 GVQAYFKAHAFGNTR

-432 ETSGRDLGTW
+432 ETSGRDLGNW

-452 NVLRPEIETD
+452 NILRPEIETD
-462 ANGVITSFAIRQ
+462 ADGVITSFAVRQ

-481 GAKGEPTLRPHRIAV
+481 GAQGEPTLRPHRIAV
-496 GLYDLDDS
+496 GLYDFDG
-504 AGGSGKLVRGERIEL
+504 AEGGSGKLVRDERLEL
-519 DVDGELTEVAELVG
+519 DVDGELTAVPQLVG
-533 KRRPAVILLNDDDLS
+533 RRRPDVILLNDDDLS

-555 EQSLAFVTE
+555 EDSLAFVTE
-564 HLGDFEASLPRALC
+564 HLGDFESSLPRALC

-589 ELAARDYLSLVL
+589 ELATRDYLALVL

-619 VLTAVELYADPNARE
+619 VKLAIELYADPTARE

-644 LAHLRSSAGGSD
+644 LAHLHAAEASSD

-669 RTPEQLDLLEG
+669 RTPEQLDLLEA
-680 LLDGRE
+680 LLEGRE
-686 SIEGLA
+686 TIEGLA

-699 SFVQRLAA
+699 AFVQRLAA
-707 VGRFDEAEI
+707 VGRFDDAEI
-716 TSEYERDRTAAG
+716 AAEYERDKTAAG

-747 AWASVV
+747 AWASVI

-766 IGGFVQFGQRELLA
+766 IAGFVQTDQRELLA
-780 PYTEKYFA
+780 PYTDKFFTV
-788 AVKGV
+788 VKEI
-793 WDSRSH
+793 WDARSH
-799 EMAQQIAVGL
+799 EIAQQIATGL
-809 YPSVQVSADTLAK
+809 YPGIQVAAETLAK
-822 TDEWLASAEPSAALR
+822 TDAWLLSAEPNAALR
-837 RLISESRS
+837 RLVSESRS

-851 RAQAR
+851 KAQAA
-856 HGGVGGDALRRG
+856 DAQ
-868 KMALPRARAR
+868 AA
-878 KRRFRMEVSRSTG
+878 
-891 TAAPTG
+891 TA
-897 ETTSPAAVARSGPRP
+897 
-912 HQGRGERRSLL
+912 
-923 AFRF
+923 

>member
-6 LTREE
+6 LTRDE
-11 AQQRAKLLTVDS
+11 ARQRAELLTVDS
-23 YEIDLDLSGAVEGGT
+23 YEIELDLSGAQEGGT
-38 YRSVTTVRF
+38 YRSVTRVRF
-47 DSAES
+47 DSATA
-52 GVGSFID
+52 GADTFID
-59 LVAPAVQEV
+59 LVAPTVHEV
-68 VLNGDS
+68 VLNGTA
-74 LDPAEVFKDSRIE
+74 LDAAEVFQDSRIALPGL
-87 LAGILE
+87 LAGTNELT
-93 GRNVLRVVADCAYT
+93 VVADCAYT

-149 TFQFTVKAPS
+149 TFQFTVKAPA

-172 KDDVWEFEPTPRI
+172 QDNTWSFEPTPRI
-185 STYVTALILGPYH
+185 SSYITALIVGPYH
-198 SVHSVYEKDGQSV
+198 SVHSSYEKDGRTV

-222 EFLDS
+222 EFLDA

-240 FQEKFDYAYPFKKYD
+240 FEEKFDYAYPFAKYD

-287 AAYEVRAETILHEL
+287 ASYELRAETILHEL

-329 IACQSYAPGSRWPH
+329 IACQAYHPESAWPH

-370 QINDLDDVLVNF
+370 EIRDLDDVLVNF

-396 LVAYVGE
+396 LVAYVGM
-403 DEFFR
+403 DAFFT
-408 GVQAYFKAHAYGNTQ
+408 GVQAYFKRHAFGNTR
-423 LSDLLGALE
+423 LTDLLGALE
-432 ETSGRDLGTW
+432 ETSGRDLKTW
-442 SQKWLQTAGI
+442 SAKWLETAGI

-462 ANGVITSFAIRQ
+462 ATGTITAFAVRQ

-481 GAKGEPTLRPHRIAV
+481 GAQGEPVLRPHRIAI
-496 GLYDLDDS
+496 GLYDLAD
-504 AGGSGKLVRGERIEL
+504 GKLVRTDRIEL
-519 DVDGELTEVAELVG
+519 DVDGELTAVEALVG
-533 KRRPAVILLNDDDLS
+533 RQRPAVVLLNDDDLS

-555 EQSLAFVTE
+555 EESLKTVTA
-564 HLGDFEASLPRALC
+564 HLGDFADSLPRALC

-589 ELAARDYLSLVL
+589 ELATGDYLDLVL
-601 SGIGKES
+601 SGIAKES

-619 VLTAVELYADPNARE
+619 VKLALDLYAAPARRD
-634 ALLTRWTDAT
+634 AGLARWTEAT
-644 LAHLRSSAGGSD
+644 LAHLQAAEPGSD

-669 RTPEQLDLLEG
+669 RTPQQLDLLQG
-680 LLDGRE
+680 LLEGTE
-686 SIEGLA
+686 SIEGLV
-692 VDTELRW
+692 VDAELRW
-699 SFVQRLAA
+699 AFVERMAS
-707 VGRFDEAEI
+707 VGRYDEEQIAAELD
-716 TSEYERDRTAAG
+716 RDRTAAG

-741 EEAKAE
+741 PEAKAE

-761 VQEAV
+761 LNEAV
-766 IGGFVQFGQRELLA
+766 IAGFVQSDQRELLA
-780 PYTEKYFA
+780 PYTEKFFA
-788 AVKGV
+788 VVKEV
-793 WDSRSH
+793 WDARSH
-799 EMAQQIAVGL
+799 EIAQQIAVGL
-809 YPSVQVSADTLAK
+809 YPALQVEQATLDA
-822 TDEWLASAEPSAALR
+822 TDAWLASAEPNAALR
-837 RLISESRS
+837 RLVSESRS
-845 GVERAL
+845 GIERAL
-851 RAQAR
+851 KAQSA
-856 HGGVGGDALRRG
+856 DEA
-868 KMALPRARAR
+868 A
-878 KRRFRMEVSRSTG
+878 
-891 TAAPTG
+891 TA
-897 ETTSPAAVARSGPRP
+897 
-912 HQGRGERRSLL
+912 
-923 AFRF
+923 

>member
-23 YEIDLDLSGAVEGGT
+23 YEVDLDLSGAQEGGT
-38 YRSVTTVRF
+38 FRSVTTVRF
-47 DSAES
+47 DVAAEN
-52 GVGSFID
+52 GAESFID
-59 LVAPAVQEV
+59 LVAPAVHEV
-68 VLNGDS
+68 LLNGDA
-74 LDPAEVFKDSRIE
+74 LDPAEVFKDSRIA
-87 LAGILE
+87 LPGLLQ
-93 GRNVLRVVADCAYT
+93 GRNVLRVTADCAYT

-115 FVDPVDQQAYLYTQ
+115 FVDPVDDQAYLYTQ

-149 TFQFTVKAPS
+149 TFQFTVKAPE

-172 KDDVWEFEPTPRI
+172 KDNVWEFEPTPRI
-185 STYVTALILGPYH
+185 SSYITALIVGPYH

-222 EFLDS
+222 EFLDA
-227 DAIFEVTRQGFEW
+227 DAIFEVTRQGFDW

-329 IACQSYAPGSRWPH
+329 IACQAAAPGSRWPH

-370 QINDLDDVLVNF
+370 DIRDLDDVLVNF

-408 GVQAYFKAHAYGNTQ
+408 GVQAYFKRHAFGNTR

-432 ETSGRDLGTW
+432 ETSGRDLKTW
-442 SQKWLQTAGI
+442 SKKWLETAGI
-452 NVLRPEIETD
+452 NVLRPEIVTD
-462 ANGVITSFAIRQ
+462 ADGVVTSFGIRQ

-481 GAKGEPTLRPHRIAV
+481 GAKGEPVLRPHRVAV
-496 GLYDLDDS
+496 GLYDLDE
-504 AGGSGKLVRGERIEL
+504 ASGKLVRTERVEL
-519 DVDGELTEVAELVG
+519 DVDGELTDVPQLVG
-533 KRRPAVILLNDDDLS
+533 KRRPAVVLLNDDDLS

-555 EQSLAFVTE
+555 EASLRTVTE
-564 HLGDFEASLPRALC
+564 HLGDFAESLPRALC

-583 DMTRDA
+583 DMTRDG
-589 ELAARDYLSLVL
+589 ELATRDYLSLVL

-619 VLTAVELYADPNARE
+619 VKLAIDLYADPAARE
-634 ALLTRWTDAT
+634 TLLARWTDAT
-644 LAHLRSSAGGSD
+644 LAHLRSAAAGSD

-680 LLDGRE
+680 LLDGSQ
-686 SIEGLA
+686 SIEGLV

-699 SFVQRLAA
+699 AFVQRLAA
-707 VGRFDEAEI
+707 VGRYDEAEI
-716 TSEYERDRTAAG
+716 AAEYERDKTAAG

-741 EEAKAE
+741 AEAKAE

-766 IGGFVQFGQRELLA
+766 ISGFVQTDQRDLLA
-780 PYTEKYFA
+780 PYTDKFFEV
-788 AVKGV
+788 VKSV
-793 WDSRSH
+793 WESRSH

-809 YPSVQVSADTLAK
+809 YPSVQVSQETLDK
-822 TDEWLASAEPSAALR
+822 TDAWLAAAEPGAALR
-837 RLISESRS
+837 RLVSESRA

-851 RAQAR
+851 KAQAA
-856 HGGVGGDALRRG
+856 DA
-868 KMALPRARAR
+868 
-878 KRRFRMEVSRSTG
+878 
-891 TAAPTG
+891 AAG
-897 ETTSPAAVARSGPRP
+897 AA
-912 HQGRGERRSLL
+912 Q
-923 AFRF
+923 

>member
-11 AQQRAKLLTVDS
+11 AQQRAQLLAVES
-23 YEIDLDLSGAVEGGT
+23 YGIELDLSGAQEGGT

-47 DSAES
+47 DVTAEN
-52 GVGSFID
+52 GAESFID
-59 LVAPAVQEV
+59 LVAPAVHEV
-68 VLNGDS
+68 TLNGDS
-74 LDPAEVFKDSRIE
+74 LDPAEVFADSRIA
-87 LAGILE
+87 LPGLLQ
-93 GRNVLRVVADCAYT
+93 GRNILRVVADCAYT

-115 FVDPVDQQAYLYTQ
+115 FVDPVDDQAYLYTQ

-149 TFQFTVKAPS
+149 TFQFTVKAPE

-172 KDDVWEFEPTPRI
+172 QDNVWEFEPTPRI
-185 STYVTALILGPYH
+185 STYITALIVGPYH

-222 EFLDS
+222 EYLDS

-240 FQEKFDYAYPFKKYD
+240 FQEKFDYAYPFEKYD

-287 AAYEVRAETILHEL
+287 AAYETRAETILHEL

-329 IACQSYAPGSRWPH
+329 IACQAAHPESRWPH

-370 QINDLDDVLVNF
+370 EINDLDDVLVNF

-408 GVQAYFKAHAYGNTQ
+408 GVQAYFKAHAYGNTR

-432 ETSGRDLGTW
+432 TTSGRDLKAW
-442 SQKWLQTAGI
+442 SKAWLETAGI
-452 NVLRPEIETD
+452 NVLRPDIETD
-462 ANGVITSFAIRQ
+462 GDGVVTSFSIRQ

-496 GLYDLDDS
+496 GLYELDED
-504 AGGSGKLVRGERIEL
+504 SGKLVRDERIEL
-519 DVDGELTEVAELVG
+519 DVDGELTAVPQLVG
-533 KRRPAVILLNDDDLS
+533 RRRPAVILLNDDDLS

-564 HLGDFEASLPRALC
+564 HLGDFESSLPRALC

-589 ELAARDYLSLVL
+589 QLAARDYLSLVL

-608 DIGVVQSLHRQ
+608 DIGVVQSLQRQ
-619 VLTAVELYADPNARE
+619 VKLAIDLYADPAARE
-634 ALLTRWTDAT
+634 ALLARWTDAT
-644 LAHLRSSAGGSD
+644 LAHLRAAAPGSD

-669 RTPEQLDLLEG
+669 RTPEQLDVLDA
-680 LLDGRE
+680 LLDG
-686 SIEGLA
+686 SQTVEGLV

-699 SFVQRLAA
+699 AFVQRLAA

-716 TSEYERDRTAAG
+716 AGEYDRDRTAAG

-753 ESDKLPNA
+753 DSDKLPNA

-766 IGGFVQFGQRELLA
+766 IGGFVQTDQREVLA
-780 PYTEKYFA
+780 PYADRYFEV
-788 AVKGV
+788 VKDI
-793 WDSRSH
+793 WQSRSH

-809 YPSVQVSADTLAK
+809 YPTVQVSQETLDK
-822 TDEWLASAEPSAALR
+822 TDAWLASAEPSAALR
-837 RLISESRS
+837 RLVSESRA

-851 RAQAR
+851 RAQRA
-856 HGGVGGDALRRG
+856 DA
-868 KMALPRARAR
+868 
-878 KRRFRMEVSRSTG
+878 
-891 TAAPTG
+891 AAG
-897 ETTSPAAVARSGPRP
+897 E
-912 HQGRGERRSLL
+912 
-923 AFRF
+923 

>member
-11 AQQRAKLLTVDS
+11 AQQRADLLSVDS
-23 YEIDLDLSGAVEGGT
+23 YEIDLDLSGAQEGGT
-38 YRSVTTVRF
+38 FRSVTTVRF
-47 DSAES
+47 DVAES
-52 GVGSFID
+52 GAESFID
-59 LVAPAVQEV
+59 LVAPAVREV
-68 VLNGDS
+68 TLNGDA
-74 LDPAEVFKDSRIE
+74 LDPAEVFKESRIA
-87 LAGILE
+87 LPGLLQ
-93 GRNVLRVVADCAYT
+93 GRNILRVVADCAYT

-115 FVDPVDQQAYLYTQ
+115 FVDPVDEQAYLYTQ
-129 FEVPDARRVFAS
+129 FEVPDARRVFAA

-149 TFQFTVKAPS
+149 TFRFTVTAPE

-172 KDDVWEFEPTPRI
+172 KDNVWAFAPTPRI
-185 STYVTALILGPYH
+185 STYITALIVGPYH

-222 EFLDS
+222 EHLDS
-227 DAIFEVTRQGFEW
+227 DAIFEVTRQGFDW
-240 FQEKFDYAYPFKKYD
+240 FQEKFDYAYPFAKYD

-324 ATYTS
+324 ATFTS
-329 IACQSYAPGSRWPH
+329 IACQASAPGSRWPH
-343 SWTTFA
+343 AWTTFA

-370 QINDLDDVLVNF
+370 EIRDLDDVLVNF

-408 GVQAYFKAHAYGNTQ
+408 GVQAYFKRHAFGNTR

-432 ETSGRDLGTW
+432 ETSGRDLKTW
-442 SQKWLQTAGI
+442 SKAWLETAGI
-452 NVLRPEIETD
+452 NILRPELETD
-462 ANGVITSFAIRQ
+462 ADGVITSFAVRQ
-474 EAPALPA
+474 EAPALPV
-481 GAKGEPTLRPHRIAV
+481 GAKGEPTLRPHRIAI
-496 GLYDLDDS
+496 GLYDLDD
-504 AGGSGKLVRGERIEL
+504 AGKLVRVQRVEL
-519 DVDGELTEVAELVG
+519 DVDGELTAVPELTGV
-533 KRRPAVILLNDDDLS
+533 RRPAVVLLNDDDLS

-555 EQSLAFVTE
+555 EESLAAVTE
-564 HLGDFEASLPRALC
+564 HLGDFTESLPRALS

-583 DMTRDA
+583 DMTRDG

-619 VLTAVELYADPNARE
+619 AKLAIDLYADPAARE
-634 ALLTRWTDAT
+634 TLLTRWTEAT
-644 LAHLRSSAGGSD
+644 LAHLRTAEPGGD

-669 RTPEQLDLLEG
+669 RTPEQLDLLEA
-680 LLDGRE
+680 LLDG
-686 SIEGLA
+686 SQTIEGLA

-699 SFVQRLAA
+699 AFVERLAA

-716 TSEYERDRTAAG
+716 AAEYERDRTAAG

-741 EEAKAE
+741 AEAKAE

-766 IGGFVQFGQRELLA
+766 ITGFVQTDQRELLA
-780 PYTEKYFA
+780 PYTDRYFES
-788 AVKGV
+788 VKTA

-809 YPSVQVSADTLAK
+809 YPSVQVSEETLTR
-822 TDEWLASAEPSAALR
+822 TDAWLTATEPTPALR
-837 RLISESRS
+837 RLISESRA

-851 RAQAR
+851 KAQRA
-856 HGGVGGDALRRG
+856 DA
-868 KMALPRARAR
+868 ASA
-878 KRRFRMEVSRSTG
+878 
-891 TAAPTG
+891 
-897 ETTSPAAVARSGPRP
+897 
-912 HQGRGERRSLL
+912 
-923 AFRF
+923 

>member
-6 LTREE
+6 LTRDE
-11 AQQRAKLLTVDS
+11 AQQRAELLSVDS
-23 YEIDLDLSGAVEGGT
+23 YEIDLDLSGAQEGGT

-47 DSAES
+47 DVSES
-52 GVGSFID
+52 GAQSFID
-59 LVAPAVQEV
+59 LVAPTVHEV
-68 VLNGDS
+68 TLNGDP
-74 LDPAEVFKDSRIE
+74 LDVDEVFKDSRIA
-87 LAGILE
+87 LPGLLQ

-115 FVDPVDQQAYLYTQ
+115 FVDPVDDQAYLYTQ

-149 TFQFTVKAPS
+149 TFQFTVKAPT

-172 KDDVWEFEPTPRI
+172 KDDVWVFEPTPRI
-185 STYVTALILGPYH
+185 SSYITALIVGPYH

-227 DAIFEVTRQGFEW
+227 DAIFEVTRQGFDW

-287 AAYEVRAETILHEL
+287 AAYEMRAETILHEL

-329 IACQSYAPGSRWPH
+329 IACQAYAPGSRWPH

-370 QINDLDDVLVNF
+370 EIRDLDDVLVNF

-396 LVAYVGE
+396 LVAYVGM

-408 GVQAYFKAHAYGNTQ
+408 GVQAYFKAHAYGNTR

-432 ETSGRDLGTW
+432 ETSGRDLKAW
-442 SQKWLQTAGI
+442 SKAWLETAGI
-452 NVLRPEIETD
+452 NILRPEIETD

-474 EAPALPA
+474 EAPALPT

-496 GLYDLDDS
+496 GLYELDSSES
-504 AGGSGKLVRGERIEL
+504 ASGKLVRDDRVEL
-519 DVDGELTEVAELVG
+519 DVDGELTAVPGLVG
-533 KRRPAVILLNDDDLS
+533 KRRPAVVLLNDDDLS

-564 HLGDFEASLPRALC
+564 HLGDFESSLPRALC

-583 DMTRDA
+583 DMTRDG
-589 ELAARDYLSLVL
+589 ELATRDYLSLVL

-608 DIGVVQSLHRQ
+608 DIGVVQSLQRQ
-619 VLTAVELYADPNARE
+619 VKLAIELYADPTGRE

-644 LAHLRSSAGGSD
+644 LAYLRTAAPSSD

-669 RTPEQLDLLEG
+669 REPEQLDLLEA
-680 LLDGRE
+680 LLEGTQT
-686 SIEGLA
+686 IEGLA

-699 SFVQRLAA
+699 ALVQRLAA
-707 VGRFDEAEI
+707 VGRYDEAEI
-716 TSEYERDRTAAG
+716 AGEYERDKTAAG
-728 ERHAATARAARPT
+728 ERHAATARASRPT
-741 EEAKAE
+741 PEAKAD
-747 AWASVV
+747 AWSQVI

-761 VQEAV
+761 LQEAV
-766 IGGFVQFGQRELLA
+766 IGGFVQTDQRELLA
-780 PYTEKYFA
+780 PYTDKYFEV
-788 AVKGV
+788 VKGI

-799 EMAQQIAVGL
+799 EIAQQIAVGL
-809 YPSVQVSADTLAK
+809 YPTIQVSEETLRK
-822 TDEWLASAEPSAALR
+822 TDAWLASAEPNAALR
-837 RLISESRS
+837 RLVSESRA

-851 RAQAR
+851 KAQAT
-856 HGGVGGDALRRG
+856 DA
-868 KMALPRARAR
+868 
-878 KRRFRMEVSRSTG
+878 
-891 TAAPTG
+891 AAA
-897 ETTSPAAVARSGPRP
+897 ETV
-912 HQGRGERRSLL
+912 E
-923 AFRF
+923 

>member
-23 YEIDLDLSGAVEGGT
+23 YEIDLDLSGAQEGGT

-47 DSAES
+47 DVAE
-52 GVGSFID
+52 GGADSFID
-59 LVAPAVQEV
+59 LVAPTVHEV
-68 VLNGDS
+68 TLNGDA
-74 LDPAEVFKDSRIE
+74 LDAAEVFEDSRIALPGL
-87 LAGILE
+87 LA

-149 TFQFTVKAPS
+149 TFQFTVQAPE

-172 KDDVWEFEPTPRI
+172 KDNVWSFEPTPRI
-185 STYVTALILGPYH
+185 STYITALIVGPYH

-287 AAYEVRAETILHEL
+287 AAYLGRAETILHEL

-329 IACQSYAPGSRWPH
+329 IACQAHAPGTRWPQA
-343 SWTTFA
+343 WTTFA
-349 NSMKTWA
+349 NQMKTWA

-370 QINDLDDVLVNF
+370 EIRDLDDVLVNF

-396 LVAYVGE
+396 LVAYVGM
-403 DEFFR
+403 DEFFK
-408 GVQAYFKAHAYGNTQ
+408 GVQAYFKRHAFGNTR
-423 LSDLLGALE
+423 LTDLLGALE
-432 ETSGRDLGTW
+432 ETSGRDLKTW
-442 SQKWLQTAGI
+442 SKLWLQTAGI
-452 NVLRPEIETD
+452 NILRPEIVTD
-462 ANGVITSFAIRQ
+462 ADGVITSFAIRQ

-481 GAKGEPTLRPHRIAV
+481 GAQGEPTLRPHRIAV
-496 GLYDLDDS
+496 GLYNLDET
-504 AGGSGKLVRGERIEL
+504 SGKLLRDERIEL
-519 DVDGELTEVAELVG
+519 DVDGELTPVQQLVG
-533 KRRPAVILLNDDDLS
+533 TRRPDVILLNDDDLS

-555 EQSLAFVTE
+555 EQSLAVVTE

-578 WASAW
+578 WASSW

-589 ELAARDYLSLVL
+589 ELATRDYLSLVL

-608 DIGVVQSLHRQ
+608 DIGVVQSLQRQ
-619 VLTAVELYADPNARE
+619 VKLAIELYAAPATRE

-644 LAHLRSSAGGSD
+644 LAHLRAAEPGSD

-661 ARAFAATA
+661 ARAFAAAA
-669 RTPEQLDLLEG
+669 RTPEQLDLLDA
-680 LLDGRE
+680 LLDG
-686 SIEGLA
+686 SQTIEGLA

-699 SFVQRLAA
+699 AFVQRLAA
-707 VGRFDEAEI
+707 VGRFDETEI
-716 TSEYERDRTAAG
+716 AGEYERDKTAAG
-728 ERHAATARAARPT
+728 ERHAATARAGRPT
-741 EEAKAE
+741 AEAKAE

-766 IGGFVQFGQRELLA
+766 IGGFVQTDQRELLA
-780 PYTEKYFA
+780 AYTDKYFEV
-788 AVKGV
+788 VKDV

-799 EMAQQIAVGL
+799 EIAQQIAVGL
-809 YPSVQVSADTLAK
+809 YPALQISEETLRK
-822 TDEWLASAEPSAALR
+822 TDDWLSAAQPNAALR
-837 RLISESRS
+837 RLVSESR
-845 GVERAL
+845 A
-851 RAQAR
+851 
-856 HGGVGGDALRRG
+856 
-868 KMALPRARAR
+868 
-878 KRRFRMEVSRSTG
+878 
-891 TAAPTG
+891 
-897 ETTSPAAVARSGPRP
+897 
-912 HQGRGERRSLL
+912 
-923 AFRF
+923 

>member
-11 AQQRAKLLTVDS
+11 AQQRARLLTVGS
-23 YEIDLDLSGAVEGGT
+23 YEIDLDLSGAQEGGT

-47 DSAES
+47 ESADAGAET
-52 GVGSFID
+52 FID
-59 LVAPAVQEV
+59 LVAPAVHEV
-68 VLNGDS
+68 VLNGKA
-74 LDPAEVFKDSRIE
+74 LDVAAVFRDSRIALSHLRQGANE
-87 LAGILE
+87 LT
-93 GRNVLRVVADCAYT
+93 VTADCEYT

-129 FEVPDARRVFAS
+129 FEVPDSRRVFAS

-149 TFQFTVKAPS
+149 TFRFTVTAPE

-172 KDDVWEFEPTPRI
+172 DSNVWRFEPTPRI
-185 STYVTALILGPYH
+185 STYITALIVGPYH
-198 SVHSVYEKDGQSV
+198 SVHSTYDKDGQSV
-211 PLGIYCRPSLA
+211 PLGVYCRPSLA
-222 EFLDS
+222 EYLDA
-227 DAIFEVTRQGFEW
+227 DAIFEVTRLGFDW
-240 FQEKFDYAYPFKKYD
+240 FQEKFDYAYPFAKYD

-287 AAYEVRAETILHEL
+287 AAYQTRAETILHEL

-329 IACQSYAPGSRWPH
+329 IACLAHAPESRWPH

-370 QINDLDDVLVNF
+370 DITDLDDVLVNF

-396 LVAYVGE
+396 LVAYVGQ

-408 GVQAYFKAHAYGNTQ
+408 GVQAYFKAHAFGNTR
-423 LSDLLGALE
+423 LTDLLGALE
-432 ETSGRDLGTW
+432 ETSGRDLKTW
-442 SQKWLQTAGI
+442 SKAWLETAGI
-452 NVLRPEIETD
+452 NILRPEIELD
-462 ANGVITSFAIRQ
+462 ESGHVVSLAVRQ
-474 EAPALPA
+474 EAPALPP
-481 GAKGEPTLRPHRIAV
+481 GAKGTPVLRPHRIAI
-496 GLYDLDDS
+496 GCYDLDAD
-504 AGGSGKLVRGERIEL
+504 GKLVRTSRIEL
-519 DVDGELTEVAELVG
+519 DVDGELTRVPFPHNTP
-533 KRRPAVILLNDDDLS
+533 RPAVILLNDDDLS

-555 EQSLAFVTE
+555 EESLRVVTA
-564 HLGDFEASLPRALC
+564 HLGDFTESLPRALS

-583 DMTRDA
+583 DMTRDG
-589 ELAARDYLSLVL
+589 ELATRDYLTLVL
-601 SGIGKES
+601 SGIAKET

-619 VLTAVELYADPNARE
+619 VKLALDLYAAPEWRE
-634 ALLTRWTDAT
+634 AGLTQWTEAT
-644 LAHLRSSAGGSD
+644 LAHLRTAEPGSD

-669 RTPEQLDLLEG
+669 RTPQQLDVLQG
-680 LLDGRE
+680 LLDGSE
-686 SIEGLA
+686 SVEGLA

-699 SFVQRLAA
+699 AFVQRLAA
-707 VGRFDEAEI
+707 VGLHDEEEI
-716 TSEYERDRTAAG
+716 AAEYERDRTAAG
-728 ERHAATARAARPT
+728 ERHAAAARSARPT
-741 EEAKAE
+741 AEAKAE

-761 VQEAV
+761 LQEAV
-766 IGGFVQFGQRELLA
+766 IGGFVQTDQLELLA

-799 EMAQQIAVGL
+799 EMAQQIALGL
-809 YPSVQVSADTLAK
+809 YPALQVAQSTLDA
-822 TDEWLASAEPSAALR
+822 TDGWLASASPNASLR
-837 RLISESRS
+837 RLMSESRA

-851 RAQAR
+851 RAQAVD
-856 HGGVGGDALRRG
+856 G
-868 KMALPRARAR
+868 
-878 KRRFRMEVSRSTG
+878 
-891 TAAPTG
+891 AAG
-897 ETTSPAAVARSGPRP
+897 
-912 HQGRGERRSLL
+912 
-923 AFRF
+923 

>member
-6 LTREE
+6 LTRDE

-23 YEIDLDLSGAVEGGT
+23 YEIDLDLSGAQEGGT

-47 DSAES
+47 DVTENGAE
-52 GVGSFID
+52 SFID
-59 LVAPAVQEV
+59 LVAPTVHEV
-68 VLNGDS
+68 TLNGDP
-74 LDPAEVFKDSRIE
+74 LDPDQVFNDSRIA
-87 LAGILE
+87 LPGLLE

-115 FVDPVDQQAYLYTQ
+115 FVDPVDEQAYLYTQ

-149 TFQFTVKAPS
+149 TFQFTVKAPT

-172 KDDVWEFEPTPRI
+172 TDDLWVFEPTPRI
-185 STYVTALILGPYH
+185 SSYITALIVGPYH

-227 DAIFEVTRQGFEW
+227 DAIFEVTRQGFDW

-329 IACQSYAPGSRWPH
+329 IACQAYAPGSRWPH
-343 SWTTFA
+343 AWTTFA

-370 QINDLDDVLVNF
+370 EINDLDDVLVNF

-396 LVAYVGE
+396 LVAYVGM
-403 DEFFR
+403 DEFFK
-408 GVQAYFKAHAYGNTQ
+408 GVQAYFKAHAFGNTR

-432 ETSGRDLGTW
+432 ETSGRDLKTW
-442 SQKWLQTAGI
+442 SKKWLETAGI
-452 NVLRPEIETD
+452 NILRPEIETD
-462 ANGVITSFAIRQ
+462 ADGVITSFAIRQ

-481 GAKGEPTLRPHRIAV
+481 GAKGEPTLRPHRVAV
-496 GLYDLDDS
+496 GLYALDGD
-504 AGGSGKLVRGERIEL
+504 GGKLVRGDRIEL
-519 DVDGELTEVAELVG
+519 DVDGELTPVPQLVG
-533 KRRPAVILLNDDDLS
+533 TRRPDVVLLNDDDLS

-564 HLGDFEASLPRALC
+564 HLGDFESSMPRALC

-589 ELAARDYLSLVL
+589 ELATRDYLSLVL

-608 DIGVVQSLHRQ
+608 DIGVVQSLQRQ
-619 VLTAVELYADPNARE
+619 VKLAIELYADPAARE

-644 LAHLRSSAGGSD
+644 LAHLRSAAPGSD

-680 LLDGRE
+680 LLDGTQT
-686 SIEGLA
+686 IEGLV

-699 SFVQRLAA
+699 AFVERLAA
-707 VGRFDEAEI
+707 VGRFDETEI
-716 TSEYERDRTAAG
+716 AGEYERDKTAAG
-728 ERHAATARAARPT
+728 ERHAATSRAARPT
-741 EEAKAE
+741 PEAKEE
-747 AWASVV
+747 AWASVI

-766 IGGFVQFGQRELLA
+766 IGGFVQTDQRELLA
-780 PYTEKYFA
+780 PYTEKFFE
-788 AVKGV
+788 VLKDV

-799 EMAQQIAVGL
+799 EIAQQIAIGL
-809 YPSVQVSADTLAK
+809 YPSIQVSQETLAR
-822 TDEWLASAEPSAALR
+822 TDSWLASAEPNAALR
-837 RLISESRS
+837 RLVSESRS

-851 RAQAR
+851 KAQAA
-856 HGGVGGDALRRG
+856 DA
-868 KMALPRARAR
+868 
-878 KRRFRMEVSRSTG
+878 
-891 TAAPTG
+891 AA
-897 ETTSPAAVARSGPRP
+897 S
-912 HQGRGERRSLL
+912 
-923 AFRF
+923 

>member
-11 AQQRAKLLTVDS
+11 ARQRASLLTVDS
-23 YEIDLDLSGAVEGGT
+23 YGIDLDLSGAQQGGT

-47 DSAES
+47 QSAEA
-52 GVGSFID
+52 GAETFID
-59 LVAPAVQEV
+59 LIAPTVREA
-68 VLNGDS
+68 VLNGTS
-74 LDPAEVFKDSRIE
+74 LDVDAVFKDSRIALSGL
-87 LAGILE
+87 LAGE
-93 GRNVLRVVADCAYT
+93 NELRVVADCAYT

-115 FVDPVDQQAYLYTQ
+115 FVDPVDDQAYLYTQ
-129 FEVPDARRVFAS
+129 FEVADARRVFPN

-149 TFQFTVKAPS
+149 TFQFTVKAPE

-172 KDDVWEFEPTPRI
+172 RDHIWEFEATPRI
-185 STYVTALILGPYH
+185 STYITALIVGPYH
-198 SVHSVYEKDGQSV
+198 SVHSSYEKDGVSV

-227 DAIFEVTRQGFEW
+227 DAIFDVTRQGFDW
-240 FQEKFDYAYPFKKYD
+240 FQEKFDYAYPFAKYD

-287 AAYEVRAETILHEL
+287 AAYETRAETILHEL

-329 IACQSYAPGSRWPH
+329 IACQAYADGSQWPQ

-370 QINDLDDVLVNF
+370 DITDLDDVLVNF

-396 LVAYVGE
+396 LVAYVGM
-403 DEFFR
+403 DEFFQ
-408 GVQAYFKAHAYGNTQ
+408 GVQAYFKQHAFGNTR

-432 ETSGRDLGTW
+432 KTSGRDLKAW
-442 SQKWLQTAGI
+442 STAWLETAGI
-452 NVLRPEIETD
+452 NILRPEIEVD
-462 ANGVITSFAIRQ
+462 GAGHITSFAVRQ
-474 EAPALPA
+474 EAPELPA
-481 GAKGEPTLRPHRIAV
+481 GAKGEPTLRPHRIAI
-496 GLYDLDDS
+496 GCYDLDED
-504 AGGSGKLVRGERIEL
+504 GKLVRTDRIEL
-519 DVDGELTEVAELVG
+519 DVEGERTEVPFPQDTP
-533 KRRPAVILLNDDDLS
+533 RPAVILLNDDDLS

-555 EQSLAFVTE
+555 EDSLRVVTE
-564 HLGDFEASLPRALC
+564 HLGDFAESLPRALS

-583 DMTRDA
+583 DMTRDG
-589 ELAARDYLSLVL
+589 ELATRDYLALVL
-601 SGIGKES
+601 SGISKET

-619 VLTAVELYADPNARE
+619 VKLALDLYADPAWRE
-634 ALLTRWTDAT
+634 AGLTQWTDAT
-644 LAHLRSSAGGSD
+644 LAHLRASDAGSD

-669 RTPEQLDLLEG
+669 RTPLQLDLLNGMLEG
-680 LLDGRE
+680 E
-686 SIEGLA
+686 ETVEGLA

-699 SFVQRLAA
+699 AFVHRLAV
-707 VGRFDEAEI
+707 VGRFDEEEIAAELL
-716 TSEYERDRTAAG
+716 RDRTSAG
-728 ERHAATARAARPT
+728 ERHAASARAARPT
-741 EEAKAE
+741 EAAKAE

-753 ESDKLPNA
+753 ESDQLPNA

-766 IGGFVQFGQRELLA
+766 IGGFVQTDQREVLA

-788 AVKGV
+788 AVKDV
-793 WDSRSH
+793 WESRSH
-799 EMAQQIAVGL
+799 EMAQQVAIGL
-809 YPSVQVSADTLAK
+809 YPALQVSQETLDA
-822 TDEWLASAEPSAALR
+822 TDAWLESAGPNAALR
-837 RLISESRS
+837 RLVSESRA

-851 RAQAR
+851 RAQAA
-856 HGGVGGDALRRG
+856 DA
-868 KMALPRARAR
+868 AAARA
-878 KRRFRMEVSRSTG
+878 
-891 TAAPTG
+891 
-897 ETTSPAAVARSGPRP
+897 
-912 HQGRGERRSLL
+912 
-923 AFRF
+923 

>member
-11 AQQRAKLLTVDS
+11 AQQRAELLTVDS
-23 YEIDLDLSGAVEGGT
+23 YEIDLDLSGAQEGGT

-47 DSAES
+47 DVAAGGGS
-52 GVGSFID
+52 SFID
-59 LVAPAVQEV
+59 LVAPTVHEV
-68 VLNGDS
+68 VLNGDP
-74 LDPAEVFKDSRIE
+74 LDAAEVFKDSRIA
-87 LAGILE
+87 LPGLLE
-93 GRNVLRVVADCAYT
+93 GRNILRVVADCAYT

-115 FVDPVDQQAYLYTQ
+115 FVDPVDEQAYLYTQ

-149 TFQFTVKAPS
+149 TFQFTVKAPT
-159 GWTVISNSPTPEP
+159 GWTVVSNSPTPEP
-172 KDDVWEFEPTPRI
+172 KDDVWVFEPTPRI
-185 STYVTALILGPYH
+185 STYITALIVGPYH

-240 FQEKFDYAYPFKKYD
+240 FQEKFDYAYPFEKYD

-287 AAYEVRAETILHEL
+287 AAYELRAETILHEL

-329 IACQSYAPGSRWPH
+329 IACQAYAPDSRWPH

-370 QINDLDDVLVNF
+370 EIRDLDDVLVNF

-396 LVAYVGE
+396 LVAYVGM
-403 DEFFR
+403 DEFFS
-408 GVQAYFKAHAYGNTQ
+408 GVQAYFKRHAFGNTR

-432 ETSGRDLGTW
+432 ETSGRDLKNW
-442 SQKWLQTAGI
+442 SEKWLRTAGI
-452 NVLRPEIETD
+452 NILRPQIETGAD
-462 ANGVITSFAIRQ
+462 GVITSFAVRQ
-474 EAPALPA
+474 EAPALPE
-481 GAKGEPTLRPHRIAV
+481 GAKGEPTLRPHRIAI
-496 GLYDLDDS
+496 GLYDLDE
-504 AGGSGKLVRGERIEL
+504 ASGKLVRGERVEL
-519 DVDGELTEVAELVG
+519 DVDGELTAVPQLTG
-533 KRRPAVILLNDDDLS
+533 RRRPAVVLLNDDDLS

-555 EQSLAFVTE
+555 EESLKVVTE
-564 HLGDFEASLPRALC
+564 HLGDFQESLPRALC

-583 DMTRDA
+583 DMTRDG
-589 ELAARDYLSLVL
+589 ELATRDYLSLVL

-608 DIGVVQSLHRQ
+608 DIGLVQSLHRQ
-619 VLTAVELYADPNARE
+619 VKLAVDLYADPTARE

-644 LAHLRSSAGGSD
+644 LAHLRAAEPGSD

-680 LLDGRE
+680 LLDGTQT
-686 SIEGLA
+686 IEGLA
-692 VDTELRW
+692 VDTDLRW
-699 SFVQRLAA
+699 TFVERLAA

-716 TSEYERDRTAAG
+716 AGEYERDRTAAG

-741 EEAKAE
+741 AEAKAE
-747 AWASVV
+747 AWASVID
-753 ESDKLPNA
+753 SDKLPNA

-766 IGGFVQFGQRELLA
+766 IGGFVQTDQRELLA
-780 PYTEKYFA
+780 PYADTYFE
-788 AVKGV
+788 VLKDI
-793 WDSRSH
+793 WESRSH
-799 EMAQQIAVGL
+799 EIAQQIAIGL
-809 YPSVQVSADTLAK
+809 YPSIQVQQETLTRTDT
-822 TDEWLASAEPSAALR
+822 WLATAAPSAALH
-837 RLISESRS
+837 RLVSESRS

-851 RAQAR
+851 RAQAA
-856 HGGVGGDALRRG
+856 DA
-868 KMALPRARAR
+868 AAA
-878 KRRFRMEVSRSTG
+878 
-891 TAAPTG
+891 TA
-897 ETTSPAAVARSGPRP
+897 
-912 HQGRGERRSLL
+912 
-923 AFRF
+923 

>member
-11 AQQRAKLLTVDS
+11 ARQRAQLLTVDS
-23 YEIDLDLSGAVEGGT
+23 YEIDLDLSGAQEGGT

-47 DSAES
+47 EVAEGGS
-52 GVGSFID
+52 ESFID
-59 LVAPAVQEV
+59 LVAPAALEV
-68 VLNGDS
+68 TLNGDA
-74 LDPAEVFKDSRIE
+74 LDPDEVFKDSRIALPGL
-87 LAGILE
+87 LAGP
-93 GRNVLRVVADCAYT
+93 NVLRVVADCAYT

-149 TFQFTVKAPS
+149 TFKFTVKAPT

-185 STYVTALILGPYH
+185 STYITALIVGPYT

-227 DAIFEVTRQGFEW
+227 DAIFEVTRQGFDW

-287 AAYEVRAETILHEL
+287 AAYETRAETILHEL

-329 IACQSYAPGSRWPH
+329 IACQAYAPGSRWPH

-370 QINDLDDVLVNF
+370 EINDLDDVLVNF

-396 LVAYVGE
+396 LVAYVGM
-403 DEFFR
+403 DAFFQ
-408 GVQAYFKAHAYGNTQ
+408 GVQAYFKAHAFGNTR

-432 ETSGRDLGTW
+432 ETSGRDLKSW
-442 SQKWLQTAGI
+442 SKAWLETAGI
-452 NVLRPEIETD
+452 NILRPEIVTD
-462 ANGVITSFAIRQ
+462 SAGVITSFAVRQ
-474 EAPALPA
+474 EAPALPV

-496 GLYDLDDS
+496 GLYELDDD
-504 AGGSGKLVRGERIEL
+504 SGKLVRDERIEL
-519 DVDGELTEVAELVG
+519 DIDGELTDVPQLIG
-533 KRRPAVILLNDDDLS
+533 KRRPAVVLLNDDDLS

-555 EQSLAFVTE
+555 TESLAFVTE
-564 HLGDFEASLPRALC
+564 HLGDFESSLPRALC

-589 ELAARDYLSLVL
+589 ELATSDYLSLVL

-608 DIGVVQSLHRQ
+608 DIGVVQSLQRQ
-619 VLTAVELYADPNARE
+619 VKLALELYAAPAKR
-634 ALLTRWTDAT
+634 ASVLTRWTEAT
-644 LAHLRSSAGGSD
+644 LEHLRAAAPGSD

-669 RTPEQLDLLEG
+669 RTDSELSLLEG
-680 LLDGRE
+680 LLDG
-686 SIEGLA
+686 SSVVEGLA

-699 SFVQRLAA
+699 TFVQRLAS

-716 TSEYERDRTAAG
+716 NAEYERDKTAAG
-728 ERHAATARAARPT
+728 ERHALTARASRPT
-741 EEAKAE
+741 AEAKAA
-747 AWASVV
+747 AWSSVIDS
-753 ESDKLPNA
+753 SDLPNA
-761 VQEAV
+761 LQEAV
-766 IGGFVQFGQRELLA
+766 IGGFVQPEQRELLA
-780 PYTEKYFA
+780 PYAEKYFEV
-788 AVKGV
+788 VKSI

-799 EMAQQIAVGL
+799 EIAQQVAVGL
-809 YPSVQVSADTLAK
+809 YPSIQVSQSTLDA
-822 TDEWLASAEPSAALR
+822 TDAWLSAAEPNAALR
-837 RLISESRS
+837 RLVSESRS

-851 RAQAR
+851 KAQAA
-856 HGGVGGDALRRG
+856 DA
-868 KMALPRARAR
+868 
-878 KRRFRMEVSRSTG
+878 
-891 TAAPTG
+891 
-897 ETTSPAAVARSGPRP
+897 
-912 HQGRGERRSLL
+912 
-923 AFRF
+923 

>member
-11 AQQRAKLLTVDS
+11 AQQRAQLLTVES
-23 YEIDLDLSGAVEGGT
+23 YEIDLDLSGAQEGGT

-47 DSAES
+47 DVAES
-52 GVGSFID
+52 GAESFID
-59 LVAPAVQEV
+59 LVAPEV
-68 VLNGDS
+68 HEVTLNGDA
-74 LDPAEVFKDSRIE
+74 LDPAEVFKDSRIA
-87 LAGILE
+87 LPGLLQ
-93 GRNVLRVVADCAYT
+93 GRNVLRVAADCAYT

-149 TFQFTVKAPS
+149 TFQFTVKAPT

-185 STYVTALILGPYH
+185 SSYITALIVGPYH

-227 DAIFEVTRQGFEW
+227 DAIFEVTRQGFDW

-329 IACQSYAPGSRWPH
+329 IACQAYAPDSRWPH

-370 QINDLDDVLVNF
+370 EIRDLDDVLVNF

-396 LVAYVGE
+396 LVAYVGM
-403 DEFFR
+403 DEFFA
-408 GVQAYFKAHAYGNTQ
+408 GVQAYFKRHAFGNTR

-452 NVLRPEIETD
+452 NILRPEIETD
-462 ANGVITSFAIRQ
+462 EHGVITSFAIRQ

-496 GLYDLDDS
+496 GLYELDED
-504 AGGSGKLVRGERIEL
+504 SGKLVRDERVEL
-519 DVDGELTEVAELVG
+519 DVDGELTAVPQLVG
-533 KRRPAVILLNDDDLS
+533 KRRPAVVLLNDDDLS

-564 HLGDFEASLPRALC
+564 HLGDFESSLPRALC

-589 ELAARDYLSLVL
+589 ELATRDYLSLVL

-619 VLTAVELYADPNARE
+619 VKLAIELYADPAARE

-644 LAHLRSSAGGSD
+644 LAHLRSATAGSD

-669 RTPEQLDLLEG
+669 RTPEQLDLLEA
-680 LLDGRE
+680 LLDG
-686 SIEGLA
+686 SQTIEGLA

-699 SFVQRLAA
+699 AFVERLAA

-716 TSEYERDRTAAG
+716 AGEYERDKTAAG

-741 EEAKAE
+741 AEAKAE
-747 AWASVV
+747 AWAQVV

-766 IGGFVQFGQRELLA
+766 IGGFVQTGQRELLA
-780 PYTEKYFA
+780 PYTDKYFEV
-788 AVKGV
+788 VKGI
-793 WDSRSH
+793 WDTRSH
-799 EMAQQIAVGL
+799 EIAQQIAVGL
-809 YPSVQVSADTLAK
+809 YPSVQVSEETLAK
-822 TDEWLASAEPSAALR
+822 TDTWLTSAEPNAALR
-837 RLISESRS
+837 RLVSESRA

-851 RAQAR
+851 RAQAA
-856 HGGVGGDALRRG
+856 DA
-868 KMALPRARAR
+868 
-878 KRRFRMEVSRSTG
+878 
-891 TAAPTG
+891 AAT
-897 ETTSPAAVARSGPRP
+897 E
-912 HQGRGERRSLL
+912 
-923 AFRF
+923 

>member
-11 AQQRAKLLTVDS
+11 AQERARLLTVDA
-23 YEIDLDLSGAVEGGT
+23 YEIDLDLSGAQEGGT
-38 YRSVTTVRF
+38 YRSVTVVRF
-47 DSAES
+47 DSAEA
-52 GVGSFID
+52 GAETFID
-59 LVAPAVQEV
+59 LVAPAVHEV
-68 VLNGDS
+68 ELNGRT
-74 LDPAEVFKDSRIE
+74 LDVAAVFRDSRITLPQLRGGANE
-87 LAGILE
+87 LK
-93 GRNVLRVVADCAYT
+93 VVADCAYT

-149 TFQFTVKAPS
+149 TFRFTVKAPS

-172 KDDVWEFEPTPRI
+172 KDDVWSFEPTPRI
-185 STYVTALILGPYH
+185 SSYITALIVGPYH
-198 SVHSVYEKDGQSV
+198 SVHSSYEKDGRTV

-222 EFLDS
+222 EYLDA
-227 DAIFEVTRQGFEW
+227 DAIFDVTRMGFDW
-240 FQEKFDYAYPFKKYD
+240 FQEKFDYAYPFTKYD

-287 AAYEVRAETILHEL
+287 AAYETRAETILHEL

-329 IACQSYAPGSRWPH
+329 VACLAYAEGSGWPH

-370 QINDLDDVLVNF
+370 DIRDLDDVLVNF

-396 LVAYVGE
+396 LVAYVGM
-403 DEFFR
+403 DEFFK
-408 GVQAYFKAHAYGNTQ
+408 GVQAYFKAHAFGNTR
-423 LSDLLGALE
+423 LADLLGALE
-432 ETSGRDLGTW
+432 ETSGRDLKTW
-442 SQKWLQTAGI
+442 SKAWLETAGI
-452 NVLRPEIETD
+452 NILRPEIETD
-462 ANGVITSFAIRQ
+462 ENGHVTSFTVLQ

-481 GAKGEPTLRPHRIAV
+481 GAKGEPTLRPHRIAI
-496 GLYDLDDS
+496 GCYDLDE
-504 AGGSGKLVRGERIEL
+504 AGKLVRTDRIEL
-519 DVDGELTEVAELVG
+519 DVDGERTTVPFPAG
-533 KRRPAVILLNDDDLS
+533 SARPAVILLNDDDLS

-555 EQSLAFVTE
+555 EESLRGVTE
-564 HLGDFEASLPRALC
+564 HLGDFTESLPRALC

-583 DMTRDA
+583 DMTRDG
-589 ELAARDYLSLVL
+589 ELATRDYLALVL

-619 VLTAVELYADPNARE
+619 VKTAIDLYATPEWRE
-634 ALLTRWTDAT
+634 AGLTQWTDAT
-644 LAHLRSSAGGSD
+644 LAHLRAAEPGSD

-669 RTPEQLDLLEG
+669 RTPQQLDLLRS
-680 LLDGRE
+680 LLDGTE
-686 SIEGLA
+686 AVEGLA

-699 SFVQRLAA
+699 AFVQRLAA
-707 VGRFDEAEI
+707 TGLIDEEEI
-716 TSEYERDRTAAG
+716 DAEYERDRTAAG
-728 ERHAATARAARPT
+728 ERHAASARAARPS

-753 ESDKLPNA
+753 ESDKLPNSL
-761 VQEAV
+761 QEAV
-766 IGGFVQFGQRELLA
+766 IAGFVQTDQRELLA
-780 PYTEKYFA
+780 PYTEKFFA
-788 AVKGV
+788 SVKGV

-799 EMAQQIAVGL
+799 EMAQQIAIGL
-809 YPSVQVSADTLAK
+809 YPALQVSQETLDA
-822 TDEWLASAEPSAALR
+822 TDAWLASAGPGAGLR

-851 RAQAR
+851 RARAA
-856 HGGVGGDALRRG
+856 DA
-868 KMALPRARAR
+868 AAA
-878 KRRFRMEVSRSTG
+878 
-891 TAAPTG
+891 TA
-897 ETTSPAAVARSGPRP
+897 
-912 HQGRGERRSLL
+912 
-923 AFRF
+923 